1 MLVSSSQE
9 LVENLFESEQ
19 SWAGVE
25 ANNALVFEEITR
37 ELEAYLV
44 RESSDQDSTDGV
56 SDHFSSIF
64 DAVQEEFELIS
75 GDDDKKRFLQALSRI
90 FALLLNTKVDTAE
103 KIKIILKIAIETTLK
118 VWSGPKSL

>member
-25 ANNALVFEEITR
+25 TNIVLVFEEITR

>member
-25 ANNALVFEEITR
+25 TNIALVFEEITR

-64 DAVQEEFELIS
+64 DAVQEEFELIR

>member
-25 ANNALVFEEITR
+25 TNIALVFEEVTR

>member
-25 ANNALVFEEITR
+25 TNIALVFEEITR

-44 RESSDQDSTDGV
+44 TESSDQDSTDGV

>member
-25 ANNALVFEEITR
+25 TNIALVFEEITR

>member
-25 ANNALVFEEITR
+25 TNIALVFEEITR

-103 KIKIILKIAIETTLK
+103 KIKNNFKNCYRNNT
-118 VWSGPKSL
+118 

>member
-25 ANNALVFEEITR
+25 TNNALVFEEITR

>member
-25 ANNALVFEEITR
+25 TNIALVFEEITR
-37 ELEAYLV
+37 ELEVYLV

>member
-1 MLVSSSQE
+1 MLVGSSQE

-19 SWAGVE
+19 SWAGKE
-25 ANNALVFEEITR
+25 TNSAFEEITR

-44 RESSDQDSTDGV
+44 RESSDQDSTDFV

-64 DAVQEEFELIS
+64 DAVQEELEELIS
-75 GDDDKKRFLQALSRI
+75 GDDDKKRFLLALARI
-90 FALLLNTKVDTAE
+90 FALPLNAE
-103 KIKIILKIAIETTLK
+103 KIKRILKIATETTLK

>member
-1 MLVSSSQE
+1 MVSSSQE

-25 ANNALVFEEITR
+25 TNIALVFEEVTR

>member
-25 ANNALVFEEITR
+25 TNNALVFEEITR

-64 DAVQEEFELIS
+64 DAVQEEFELIR

>member
-25 ANNALVFEEITR
+25 TNIALVFEEITR

-64 DAVQEEFELIS
+64 DAVQEEFELIR

-103 KIKIILKIAIETTLK
+103 KIKIILKIAIERTLK

>member
-25 ANNALVFEEITR
+25 TNIALVFEEITR

-75 GDDDKKRFLQALSRI
+75 GDDDKKCFLQALSRI